1 MAGYKLIGKNKLIP
15 RKTFQGRHR
24 QFSKSDPSSPF
35 ENKEVEVVYTD
46 FEVLECVVQPIEGKA
61 NKDLT
66 DQLTSEGGRE
76 YDSYTV
82 YSSTPLLGLVEGT
95 SILSDQILLPDSR
108 GGMSWFTV
116 LKTDPYPT
124 SGVAR
129 YRAYVVA
136 VPEGEA
142 GGI

>member
-1 MAGYKLIGKNKLIP
+1 MAGYKLIGKNRLIP

-24 QFSKSDPSSPF
+24 QFSKPGPDSPF
-35 ENKEVEVVYTD
+35 ENKDIEVVHTSFD
-46 FEVLECVVQPIEGKA
+46 VLDCVVQPIAGKA
-61 NKDLT
+61 SKDLS

-82 YSSTPLLGLVEGT
+82 YSSTPLMGLVEGT
-95 SILSDQILLPDSR
+95 SLLSDQILLPDTR

-116 LKTDPYPT
+116 IKTDPHPT
-124 SGVAR
+124 SGVSR
-129 YRAYVVA
+129 YKAYVVA
-136 VPEGEA
+136 VPEGEE